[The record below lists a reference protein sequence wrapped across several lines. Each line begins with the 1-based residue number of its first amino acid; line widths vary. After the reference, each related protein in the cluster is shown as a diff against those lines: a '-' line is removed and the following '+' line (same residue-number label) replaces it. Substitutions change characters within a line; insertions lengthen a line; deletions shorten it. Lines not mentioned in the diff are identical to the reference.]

1 MVKVVSRC
9 LAVVVMLAVATAAA
23 RSDDTKADNKLVGTW
38 KLISAKYNGN
48 ESNLPETATTLK
60 HITPTQMMWVSYD
73 KVLTEAL
80 LKIVAGPPR
89 SLGKALLIHKLNPLS
104 FPALTGCF
112 KRFAFASN
120 QDSLPP
126 DELAEALLAE
136 NLPDLFIGGSVDS
149 ANQTITLW
157 RGNLEPLTVPFS
169 TFEKSGDD
177 IEPDFERFSVADSGQ
192 TVRLGDYEAAAD
204 ALLYEFDPEYRRR
217 ISNERQ
223 QSERTFG
230 ASLRRLRKQLGLRR
244 DDFQPR
250 VAAKTIARIEQGL
263 VNRIQQQTLLS
274 IADRLRVNPDEI
286 ENY

>member
-1 MVKVVSRC
+1 MTLKARYVPAALQMVLLDKAKKRPEQFSSLHPRVVSSMSGLRDS
-9 LAVVVMLAVATAAA
+9 VTQATK
-23 RSDDTKADNKLVGTW
+23 DTL
-38 KLISAKYNGN
+38 
-48 ESNLPETATTLK
+48 
-60 HITPTQMMWVSYD
+60 WVSYD